1 MSCSRLVKNLTTV
14 ILSHPHDFAN
24 SLTVAEMYL
33 LFPFR
38 CSIYCLTRRL
48 RRLAHAKPHVTYYV
62 TNNEV
67 PELQICLDKNL
78 RVSILHIKLAIHIF
92 YDFFLFSYERFSY
105 RNPHW
110 NQHHNMMNFV
120 LISVWIIM
128 SIFMP
133 FFLVFRT
140 LIQLEHLFFFPDYR
154 KQFCS
159 SIILRQLKY
168 FIYIHDNKETWRGEQ
183 DNYVD

>member
-1 MSCSRLVKNLTTV
+1 
-14 ILSHPHDFAN
+14 
-24 SLTVAEMYL
+24 
-33 LFPFR
+33 
-38 CSIYCLTRRL
+38 
-48 RRLAHAKPHVTYYV
+48 
-62 TNNEV
+62 
-67 PELQICLDKNL
+67 
-78 RVSILHIKLAIHIF
+78 
-92 YDFFLFSYERFSY
+92 
-105 RNPHW
+105 
-110 NQHHNMMNFV
+110 
-120 LISVWIIM
+120 M

-140 LIQLEHLFFFPDYR
+140 LIQSEHPFFFPDYR